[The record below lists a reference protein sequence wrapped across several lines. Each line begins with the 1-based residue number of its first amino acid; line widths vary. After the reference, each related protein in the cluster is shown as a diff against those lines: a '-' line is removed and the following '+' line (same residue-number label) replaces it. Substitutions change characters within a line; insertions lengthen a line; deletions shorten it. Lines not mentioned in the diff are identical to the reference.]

1 MDWGNIILKTTYS
14 EVVSLTSY
22 LSGEAIIDDGNFT
35 FFNVKFQID
44 GNTALH
50 LFALNESALKL
61 ILEYYL
67 KNKPGFLWSAAMKNK
82 QGKTPLDI
90 TIEYDSPRCTNLL
103 LSYLWNRKNGNLS
116 SQIYKLFPALL
127 ARGLKPFH
135 EFLNTWFYQTLQMK
149 SIKYLALK
157 SNEDVFMTAY
167 SGWLLDSKFFEKY
180 TDQSRI
186 KRKLAEKRIW
196 AYEASI
202 WTRRREE
209 SRIKIRTK

>member
-1 MDWGNIILKTTYS
+1 MKTTYW

-22 LSGEAIIDDGNFT
+22 LSGKAIIEEGNFT

-67 KNKPGFLWSAAMKNK
+67 QNKPDFLWSAVMKNK

-103 LSYLWNRKNGNLS
+103 LSYLWNLKNWNLS
-116 SQIYKLFPALL
+116 GQIYKQFPTLL
-127 ARGLKPFH
+127 ARGLKTFH
-135 EFLNTWFYQTLQMK
+135 EFLNAWFYQTLQMK
-149 SIKYLALK
+149 NIKYLALK

-167 SGWLLDSKFFEKY
+167 SGCLLDNQFFEKY

-196 AYEASI
+196 TYEISI
-202 WTRRREE
+202 WARRREE
-209 SRIKIRTK
+209 SQIKIRSK